1 MNREP
6 TTVNGY
12 VGMKDYLEAEISDLK
27 RRRRERYVI
36 IFLCVIISSLIYLS
50 MRVFHLGQ
58 ALPFSSSIIA
68 FALIN
73 LNVILLLLLLFLT
86 VRNVVKLLFE
96 RKKSIMGARLRTKL
110 VLAFVTLSLLP
121 TVILFFVS
129 VQFISSSIDYW
140 FNLQIERS
148 LKSSL
153 EVGQDYYNGITDEIL
168 SFGNVLS
175 RVITYEGFLIP
186 NRKEDLERFTDEK
199 RKEFGLASL
208 KVFSHEL
215 EMMSVSKDHRIDL
228 TAFKSPVTGVLERT
242 VLKGMDGQYI
252 QSSPHGDLVGGVV
265 PIFSRTASKAVVGLL
280 VVTRFVPGSFVN
292 RLHAISKG
300 LQEYRQLKMLKTPIK
315 ASHMITLSIVTLL
328 IIFSSV
334 WFGFYLS
341 REITVPIMELAEGTH
356 RIASGDYNFFIDLE
370 TKDEMGLLVNSFNR
384 MTMDLKTGKNRL
396 EAANRE
402 LMTSNLELE
411 QRRLYMEIVL
421 ANVAAGVVSVDAKGC
436 ILTINKSAEKML
448 KIKAEKIIGKTYKEI
463 LSHDNR
469 KIVDSF
475 IRNDGLFKKGFM
487 NKQIRMS
494 AGNRQLTLLV
504 SLNVLQDDREQYL
517 GLVAVL
523 EDLTEIEKA
532 QRMAAW
538 REVARRI
545 AHEVKNPLTPIQL
558 SAQRLEKR
566 YGGMLDEEDAKV
578 FLECTGMIITQVE
591 ELKRLVNEFSNFA
604 RMPAANPAPADI
616 SKIIGEALSL
626 YREAHKDVSF
636 VFNHFGQAPIFNL
649 DREQIRR
656 VMINLLDNA
665 IEAIEGHGD
674 VVIDLAYDSVLKMV
688 RIEVADNG
696 RGIDSQNK
704 ARLFEP
710 YFSTKKHG
718 TGLGLAIV
726 STIITDHDGFIRVK
740 DNHPTGTKFVIELPT
755 RT

>member
-1 MNREP
+1 
-6 TTVNGY
+6 
-12 VGMKDYLEAEISDLK
+12 MKDYLKAELSDLK
-27 RRRRERYVI
+27 RRRKERYVI
-36 IFLCVIISSLIYLS
+36 AFLCLVISVLIYLT

-73 LNVILLLLLLFLT
+73 INVILLLLLLFLT
-86 VRNVVKLLFE
+86 VRNLVKLLFE
-96 RKKSIMGARLRTKL
+96 RKKGIMGARLRTKL
-110 VLAFVTLSLLP
+110 VMAFVILSLLP
-121 TVILFFVS
+121 TTILFFVS
-129 VQFISSSIDYW
+129 AQFISSSIDYW

-148 LKSSL
+148 LTSSL
-153 EVGQDYYNGITDEIL
+153 EVGQDYYNGITDEML

-186 NRKEDLERFTDEK
+186 GKKEDLKRFTDEK
-199 RKEFGLASL
+199 RKESGLASL
-208 KVFSHEL
+208 KVFSKEWGML
-215 EMMSVSKDHRIDL
+215 SVSRDHRIDL
-228 TAFKSPVTGVLERT
+228 TSFKDPAKGVLDHTILEGT
-242 VLKGMDGQYI
+242 DGQYI

-280 VVTRFVPGSFVN
+280 VLTRFVPGSFVN

-328 IIFSSV
+328 IVFTSV
-334 WFGFYLS
+334 WFGFYIS
-341 REITVPIMELAEGTH
+341 KEVTVPINELAEATN
-356 RIASGDYNFFIDLE
+356 RIASGDYDFFIDLE

-384 MTMDLKTGKNRL
+384 MTRDLKTGKNSL
-396 EAANRE
+396 ESANQE
-402 LMTSNLELE
+402 LVGSNLELE

-421 ANVAAGVVSVDAKGC
+421 KNVAAGVVSADARGR
-436 ILTINKSAEKML
+436 ILTINKSAERML
-448 KIKAEKIIGKTYKEI
+448 NIKAKRIIGKNYKEI
-463 LSHDNR
+463 LSRENK
-469 KIVDSF
+469 KIVEDF
-475 IRNDGLFKKGFM
+475 IRNEGFLRKGFM

-504 SLNVLQDDREQYL
+504 SLNVLQDDRGGYL

-558 SAQRLEKR
+558 SAQRLKKR
-566 YGGMLDEEDAKV
+566 YGEKLGDEDAKV
-578 FLECTGMIITQVE
+578 FLECTGMIITQVD

-604 RMPAANPAPADI
+604 RMPAANPAPSNI
-616 SKIIGEALSL
+616 SEILEESLTL
-626 YREAHKDVSF
+626 YREAHKDISF
-636 VFNHFGQAPIFNL
+636 MFNRSGKVPIFNL

-665 IEAIEGHGD
+665 IEAMEGKGE
-674 VVIDLAYDSVLKMV
+674 VVIDLYYDSVLKMV
-688 RIEVADNG
+688 RIEGADNG

-740 DNHPTGTKFVIELPT
+740 DNHPKGTKFVIELPT

>member
-1 MNREP
+1 
-6 TTVNGY
+6 
-12 VGMKDYLEAEISDLK
+12 MKDYLEAELNDLK

-36 IFLCVIISSLIYLS
+36 AFLCLVISFLIYLS
-50 MRVFHLGQ
+50 LRISHLGQ
-58 ALPFSSSIIA
+58 SLPFSSSIIA

-73 LNVILLLLLLFLT
+73 INVILLLLLLFLT
-86 VRNVVKLLFE
+86 VRNLVKLLFE
-96 RKKSIMGARLRTKL
+96 RKKGIMGARLRTKL

-121 TVILFFVS
+121 TTILFFVS
-129 VQFISSSIDYW
+129 AQFISSSIDYW

-186 NRKEDLERFTDEK
+186 SKNEGLERFTEEK
-199 RKEFGLASL
+199 RKELGLASL
-208 KVFSHEL
+208 KVFSKDL
-215 EMMSVSKDHRIDL
+215 EMLSVSKDHRIDL
-228 TAFKSPVTGVLERT
+228 TSFTDPSREVLEHT
-242 VLKGMDGQYI
+242 IQEGTDGQYI
-252 QSSPHGDLVGGVV
+252 QSSPPGDLVGGVV

-280 VVTRFVPGSFVN
+280 LVTRFVPGSFVN

-300 LQEYRQLKMLKTPIK
+300 LQEYRQLKMLKNPIK

-328 IIFSSV
+328 IIFTSV
-334 WFGFYLS
+334 WFGFYIS
-341 REITVPIMELAEGTH
+341 KEVTVPINELAEATN
-356 RIASGDYNFFIDLE
+356 RIASGDYSFFIDLE

-384 MTMDLKTGKNRL
+384 MTRDLKTGKNRL
-396 EAANRE
+396 ESANRE
-402 LMTSNLELE
+402 LVSSNLELE

-421 ANVAAGVVSVDAKGC
+421 ANVAAGVVSADARGR
-436 ILTINKSAEKML
+436 ILTINKSAERML
-448 KIKAEKIIGKTYKEI
+448 NIKAERIIGKNYREI
-463 LSHDNR
+463 LSAENK
-469 KIVDSF
+469 KIVDNF
-475 IRNDGLFKKGFM
+475 IRNEGLLRKGFM
-487 NKQIRMS
+487 NKQIRMT

-504 SLNVLQDDREQYL
+504 SLNVLQDDRGGYV

-523 EDLTEIEKA
+523 EDLTEIEKG

-558 SAQRLEKR
+558 SAQRLKKR
-566 YGGMLDEEDAKV
+566 YGEKLSDEDAKV
-578 FLECTGMIITQVE
+578 FLECTEMIITQVD

-604 RMPAANPAPADI
+604 RMPAANPVPTDI
-616 SKIIGEALSL
+616 SEIIQESLTL
-626 YREAHKDVSF
+626 YREGHKEISF
-636 VFNHFGQAPIFNL
+636 VFNRSEKAPIFNL
-649 DREQIRR
+649 DREQMKR

-665 IEAIEGHGD
+665 IEAMEGRGE
-674 VVIDLAYDSVLKMV
+674 VVIDLDYDSVLKMV
-688 RIEVADNG
+688 RIEVADSG
-696 RGIDSQNK
+696 PGIDSQNK
-704 ARLFEP
+704 VRLFEP

-726 STIITDHDGFIRVK
+726 NTIITDHDGFIRVK
-740 DNHPTGTKFVIELPT
+740 DNQPKGTKFVIEMPT